1 MNMFKELKLGVKF
14 FLSLILI
21 SIIPLVVI
29 SVFNYLYT
37 KARLQESTIGNLRA
51 INDSRAAHVNQFIR
65 LRQEQAKE
73 LSGSYAI
80 RLLDPQGANSL
91 QLTDSIQRHID
102 SVYYEIKRAS
112 RSDYE
117 YIDQPSGINN
127 ISIWDI
133 HGNIIADTN
142 RLLIGKK
149 VPFKFLHI
157 LYEKGAYFMGFEE
170 DPYTKE
176 KFLTILDG
184 VRNWGTE
191 EYSGVVLLKSRADV
205 LNDITAAREGLG
217 QSAETYIVDK
227 ERRMIT
233 ESRFV
238 KDAILNLEVRT
249 KATDACFSPEHRQG
263 PVAYKNYQGRSVLG
277 VQKYLPDQQWC
288 VVTEIDTK
296 EAFTPVIVFR
306 NRILFIMGF
315 LIIVVLIL
323 VHLAGRAF
331 IRPILALRDASL
343 NVARGKYDEA
353 IDVQGKDELADL
365 SRSFNQ
371 MAKVLAST
379 TTQLKEKNKIL
390 EAQKEELKKKDQ
402 LKSEFVSMV
411 SHELRTPMSIIKGS
425 LSQLLDDSAQNTKEI
440 KDRLI
445 NISLGSIN
453 RLTDL
458 INNLLDLSKIEAGK
472 IELHKAYMDI
482 TGLMREVCR
491 TFELQAKDHHI
502 EMRCRFSIEP
512 IMVDMDKDKMI
523 QVLINLI
530 GNSLKFV
537 ERGFIEV
544 SAEDQGDHVQ
554 CMVEDS
560 GPGISK
566 EDLVKVFS
574 KFQQFNHPLAR
585 DPGTKGTGLGLS
597 ISKGLVELHGGKI
610 WIESEVGVGTK
621 FIFTLPKM
629 ARPTV

>member
-1 MNMFKELKLGVKF
+1 MFRDLKLGPKF
-14 FLSLILI
+14 FLSL
-21 SIIPLVVI
+21 VVI
-29 SVFNYLYT
+29 SIVPLLVISAFNYFYT
-37 KARLQESTIGNLRA
+37 KSRLRESTIGNLRA

-73 LSGSYAI
+73 LSGSYMI

-91 QLTDSIQRHID
+91 QLTDGIQRQVD
-102 SVYYEIKRAS
+102 SVYYEIKRTP
-112 RSDYE
+112 RSDYQ
-117 YIDQPSGINN
+117 YIDQASGINN

-149 VPFKFLHI
+149 MPFKFLHI
-157 LYEKGAYFMGFEE
+157 LYEKGAYFTGFEE
-170 DPYTKE
+170 DPFTGE

-184 VRNWGTE
+184 VRNWSTE

-205 LNDITAAREGLG
+205 LNDITAVREGLG
-217 QSAETYIVDK
+217 KTAETYIVDK
-227 ERRMIT
+227 DKRMIT

-238 KDAILNLEVRT
+238 KDAILSLQVNT
-249 KATDACFSPEHRQG
+249 KATEACFRSGNKQG
-263 PVAYKNYQGRSVLG
+263 PVLYKNYQGRDVLG
-277 VQKYLPDQQWC
+277 VQKYLPDQEWC
-288 VVTEIDTK
+288 VITEIDAK

-306 NRILFIMGF
+306 NRILFIGGF
-315 LIIVVLIL
+315 LIILILIL

-331 IRPILALRDASL
+331 IRPIVELRDASL
-343 NVARGKYDEA
+343 NVARGKYDET
-353 IDVQGKDELADL
+353 INVDSRDELSDL
-365 SRSFNQ
+365 ARSFNQ

-379 TTQLKEKNKIL
+379 TAQLKEKNKIL
-390 EAQKEELKKKDQ
+390 EEQKEELKKKDQ

-440 KDRLI
+440 KDKLI
-445 NISLGSIN
+445 NISLGSIK

-472 IELHKAYMDI
+472 IELHKALVDI
-482 TGLMREVCR
+482 TSLIREICH
-491 TFELQAKDHHI
+491 TFDPQAKDHRI
-502 EMRCRFSIEP
+502 EMRCRFSSEP
-512 IMVDMDKDKMI
+512 IMIDVDKDKMI
-523 QVLINLI
+523 QIFINLI

-537 ERGFIEV
+537 EKGFIEV
-544 SAEDQGDHVQ
+544 SAKDEGDFVQ

-566 EDLVKVFS
+566 EDLAKVFS
-574 KFQQFNHPLAR
+574 RFQQFNHPLAR

-621 FIFTLPKM
+621 FIFTLPKRIV
-629 ARPTV
+629 AS